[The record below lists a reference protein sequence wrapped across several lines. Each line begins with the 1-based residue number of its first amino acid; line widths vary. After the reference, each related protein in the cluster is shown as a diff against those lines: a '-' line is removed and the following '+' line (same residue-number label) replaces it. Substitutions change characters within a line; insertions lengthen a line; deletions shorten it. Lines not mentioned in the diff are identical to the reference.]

1 MIVRIARPDDDQVV
15 GELLVTAFVET
26 YARKLPEV
34 VVTESRKA
42 TLRDVAGKR
51 ALARVFVAERGG
63 QVVGTIALWPPGAH
77 GSEAWLTAAADLR
90 HLAVDANHR
99 GGEVSRALLDAAESE
114 AGRLGAAAVC
124 LHVRRGAHGVRR
136 LYEARGYVRD
146 PSGDLDRL
154 PEIFLE
160 GLVKRLG

>member
-1 MIVRIARPDDDQVV
+1 MIVRIARPDDDHVV

-34 VVTESRKA
+34 VVTASRKA

-51 ALARVFVAERGG
+51 TAASVFVAEHDG
-63 QVVGTIALWPPGAH
+63 QVIGTVALWSPGAA
-77 GSEAWLTAAADLR
+77 GSEAWHPDAADLR

-99 GGEVSRALLDAAESE
+99 GGEVSCALLDAAEVHAMRS
-114 AGRLGAAAVC
+114 GAAAVC

-146 PSGDLDRL
+146 ASGDLDRL

-160 GLVKRLG
+160 GLVKRLK